1 MLKLIKRIVIS
12 VIAGLLIAIVLV
24 IAFQEAV
31 LFPGVYVS
39 TRSLDGDPAV
49 FPDNA
54 EKFFLQTADGN
65 KVEVWRMPG
74 DETGPL
80 ADRGYVAAVFHGN
93 GGSLEYFTYLQQ
105 FFASLGVTS
114 YAMDYRGYGRSTGWP
129 KEQAVLS
136 DVDELWLTIRDRE
149 AITPQDLLVLGY
161 SIGTGPASYLA
172 AQLHPAALMLI
183 APYASIP
190 KLLETHEFWGE
201 YAFIFRWALRSNFDT
216 EGWVSKLM
224 DTALFITHGTDD
236 RIIQEL
242 HSHIVEGAYHGSG
255 KLQAIYVDGAGH
267 GDIFWQ
273 TKGELAKFI
282 TGLQSRR

>member
-1 MLKLIKRIVIS
+1 MLKIIKRIVIS
-12 VIAGLLIAIVLV
+12 VIVGLLIVIVLV

-74 DETGPL
+74 DGTGPL

-93 GGSLEYFTYLQQ
+93 GGSLEHFTYLQQ
-105 FFASLGVTS
+105 FFSGLGVTS

-129 KEQAVLS
+129 KEQSVLS
-136 DVDELWLTIRDRE
+136 DTDELWLTIRDRE
-149 AITPQDLLVLGY
+149 AVASDKLLVLGY

-172 AQLHPAALMLI
+172 AQLQPAALMLI

-190 KLLETHEFWGE
+190 KLLETHEFWGD
-201 YAFIFRWALRSNFDT
+201 YAFIFRWALRSDFNT
-216 EGWVSKLM
+216 EAWVAKLQK
-224 DTALFITHGTDD
+224 TALFITHGTDD
-236 RIIQEL
+236 RVIPSM
-242 HSHIVEGAYHGSG
+242 HSHLVESAYHGSG
-255 KLQAIYVDGAGH
+255 KPQAIYVDGAGH

-273 TKGELAKFI
+273 TKDELAKFLA
-282 TGLQSRR
+282 GF